1 MGYKFKPNKGVAKRF
16 RVTATG
22 KMKHRHELSSHLRSG
37 RSEKKKRH
45 LGRPSILAE
54 GHARNL
60 RRMLGQRVNGGL
72 SRKYCGAGNLT
83 TCRNTL
89 LSALQEALT
98 VPKESLYRDEGCDD
112 GDQPCYDKIRFRAIG
127 GMTVPP
133 IRWINRP
140 TFQQA
145 VEVQGHR

>member
-37 RSEKKKRH
+37 RSAKKKRH

-60 RRMLGQRVNGGL
+60 RRMLGL
-72 SRKYCGAGNLT
+72 SGKRP
-83 TCRNTL
+83 
-89 LSALQEALT
+89 LQAAHE
-98 VPKESLYRDEGCDD
+98 
-112 GDQPCYDKIRFRAIG
+112 RAI
-127 GMTVPP
+127 
-133 IRWINRP
+133 
-140 TFQQA
+140 QA
-145 VEVQGHR
+145 KQTQAASEKK